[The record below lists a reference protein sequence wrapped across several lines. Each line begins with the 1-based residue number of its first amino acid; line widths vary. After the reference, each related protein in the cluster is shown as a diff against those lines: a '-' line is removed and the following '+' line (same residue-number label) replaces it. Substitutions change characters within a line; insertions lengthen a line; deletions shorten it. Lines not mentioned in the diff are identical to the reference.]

1 MNNGSMFGSNKKYM
15 EMDYLKKHPDFS
27 IYRPDGCYVYK
38 IFNVMVVEDGTYPYT
53 YQFPDKKSYIEYLSK
68 VKQYSYYDSGITVPD
83 ARQIVTLSTCTY
95 INHVKKRLVIQGY
108 IRQIREYKG
117 MVQKRKINILEDN
130 AFSKTEMEDTND
142 KEID

>member
-1 MNNGSMFGSNKKYM
+1 MDKKYM

>member
-1 MNNGSMFGSNKKYM
+1 MDVMFIKYLTSWL
-15 EMDYLKKHPDFS
+15 LKT
-27 IYRPDGCYVYK
+27 
-38 IFNVMVVEDGTYPYT
+38 E
-53 YQFPDKKSYIEYLSK
+53 DKKSYIEYLSK

-130 AFSKTEMEDTND
+130 AFSKTKMEDTND